1 MSEKKIWVE
10 TIIDAFDLETTKEI
24 ARKAVE
30 FGTDWISVGTNN
42 MYACGFMHSI
52 PAVKEIAGD
61 IPVVADIK
69 IHDGGNGFSVQ
80 AQKCGADYSVVSTR
94 FNYGCA
100 RQAMIAYA
108 KTGIKIIG
116 DLCTVPVAE
125 IPHYVAELQN
135 IGIHAVRV
143 HQTYDELKYRYMFS
157 RSWDGVKEAK
167 GVATIPVGCVVRT
180 KEDIIH
186 ALEDGAD
193 YICLAGDVVD
203 KAPEQGYEAL
213 KEYIDFVH
221 NYQGCQSSNNHGGY
235 SGYQAK

>member
-1 MSEKKIWVE
+1 M
-10 TIIDAFDLETTKEI
+10 
-24 ARKAVE
+24 
-30 FGTDWISVGTNN
+30 
-42 MYACGFMHSI
+42 
-52 PAVKEIAGD
+52 
-61 IPVVADIK
+61 
-69 IHDGGNGFSVQ
+69 
-80 AQKCGADYSVVSTR
+80 
-94 FNYGCA
+94 
-100 RQAMIAYA
+100 
-108 KTGIKIIG
+108 
-116 DLCTVPVAE
+116 
-125 IPHYVAELQN
+125 AELQN

>member
-108 KTGIKIIG
+108 NTGIKIIG

-143 HQTYDELKYRYMFS
+143 HQTYDELK
-157 RSWDGVKEAK
+157 
-167 GVATIPVGCVVRT
+167 
-180 KEDIIH
+180 
-186 ALEDGAD
+186 
-193 YICLAGDVVD
+193 
-203 KAPEQGYEAL
+203 
-213 KEYIDFVH
+213 
-221 NYQGCQSSNNHGGY
+221 
-235 SGYQAK
+235 

>member
-80 AQKCGADYSVVSTR
+80 ARKCGADYSVVSH
-94 FNYGCA
+94 
-100 RQAMIAYA
+100 
-108 KTGIKIIG
+108 
-116 DLCTVPVAE
+116 PV
-125 IPHYVAELQN
+125 
-135 IGIHAVRV
+135 
-143 HQTYDELKYRYMFS
+143 
-157 RSWDGVKEAK
+157 
-167 GVATIPVGCVVRT
+167 
-180 KEDIIH
+180 
-186 ALEDGAD
+186 
-193 YICLAGDVVD
+193 
-203 KAPEQGYEAL
+203 
-213 KEYIDFVH
+213 
-221 NYQGCQSSNNHGGY
+221 
-235 SGYQAK
+235 